1 MELMIIECKECG
13 NAYKGDITK
22 PFLCPKCI
30 ANGVKLPSMLQSENL
45 AKNKK
50 PVLDTSSSDTSN
62 NPDVV
67 KRLDNL
73 ESRIKAIE
81 DLIKKMTE

>member
-13 NAYKGDITK
+13 TAYKGDIMK
-22 PFLCPKCI
+22 PFLCPKCV
-30 ANGVKLPSMLQSENL
+30 AAGVKLPGMEEPKQ
-45 AKNKK
+45 KNNK
-50 PVLDTSSSDTSN
+50 PVLDKPESVPADASVN
-62 NPDVV
+62 A
-67 KRLDNL
+67 RLDNL